1 MQKLLKGTITQ
12 KIILVLTVAI
22 LCNFVI
28 PNYSQAV
35 DMGVLGDPIKMF
47 VAFVGDV
54 AISMVNMCFTGQW
67 IGASDAK
74 ATQDDSTGWKD
85 RWADGWGVIDWPTIL
100 VTPEEIFSGKIL
112 ALNVNFLRDISSDDV
127 EELTNGDN
135 ATDPTTRQNLINS
148 TNPIGTQGYKN
159 GLVELRKQISKW
171 YQLIRN
177 LSAAALFCVLIYI
190 GIRMIISSASEEKA
204 KYKSMMV
211 NWVVAICLVFF
222 LHYIMAV
229 VMFVTEK
236 AVAIIGSG
244 LSTGY
249 TVYKPGTSDSEAF
262 KLKKGAKIGG
272 GDTGDLS
279 TMPDAKV
286 FNLLELARAYVSLK
300 DRGQAFSYLL
310 VYLVLVVYTII
321 FVFKYLKRYIYMA
334 FLTMIAPVIAFT
346 YPIDKMGDGS
356 AQAFNKW
363 FVEYLFNALLQ
374 PLHLLIY
381 VVLVGSAVSLTQVNV
396 IYPIVALAFINQ
408 AEKLLKGF
416 FGLDK
421 SSTADNGAGA
431 FAKGALA
438 SQALSRIK
446 SAGST
451 AKSLGSKSSGGSGG
465 SGSSNS
471 KPRQAKGLETYIES
485 NDKEQL
491 NKTGKMSNSTEN
503 ISTGGAGEEYQEK
516 YGSSVPVKPDNG
528 EGNSNS
534 KMNSTG
540 ENRGLN
546 QSKKEDNVNSPQQK
560 RKIKAPGNY
569 NKTRRGA
576 IAGMAKNAGKALG
589 KGAWKAVKYTGKKVG
604 RGAIRTVAA
613 FPGAL
618 LGGAMSIATGNTSY
632 LAAGVGAGALLG
644 GKAADAIGKAP
655 KSIRSAYRQQR
666 LGSSGAKERER
677 YDEFRKNKE
686 NINYFKE
693 EYGVGSKQAKAM
705 IEQGRDFIEAGYTD
719 PEDVKRLMDMQE
731 ASGDA
736 TSAQIMAADQMAA
749 QLKMDDFLD
758 SKKSAQLEQNL
769 ANQMKIQAK
778 GKITDE
784 RAKELAR
791 GHMNSMRVS
800 KGLSPITASKVQN
813 PDTTKTSETSS
824 TPRKASGTRT
834 SSRTSS
840 TPRKA
845 SSARTSSRTSSTSGK
860 ASSART
866 SSRTSSN
873 TTKRRKK

>member
-421 SSTADNGAGA
+421 SSTADSGAGA

-471 KPRQAKGLETYIES
+471 KPRQAKGLETYIGS
-485 NDKEQL
+485 NDKEEL

-546 QSKKEDNVNSPQQK
+546 QSKKEDNVNSSQQK

-569 NKTRRGA
+569 NKTRKGA
-576 IAGMAKNAGKALG
+576 VAGMVGNGLG
-589 KGAWKAVKYTGKKVG
+589 KGLVKGLKYTG
-604 RGAIRTVAA
+604 RGLSRAALVA
-613 FPGAL
+613 PGAL

-632 LAAGVGAGALLG
+632 LTAGVGAGALLG
-644 GKAADAIGKAP
+644 GKVADTIGKTPKAV

-693 EYGVGSKQAKAM
+693 EYGVDKKQAKEM
-705 IEQGRDFIEAGYTD
+705 IKQGRDFIEAGYTD
-719 PEDVKRLMDMQE
+719 PGDVKRLMDMQE

-736 TSAQIMAADQMAA
+736 TSAQIMAADQMAS
-749 QLKMDDFLD
+749 QLNMDYFLD

-769 ANQMKIQAK
+769 ANQMKIQEK
-778 GKITDE
+778 GITDE

-791 GHMNSMRVS
+791 RHMNSMRVS
-800 KGLSPITASKVQN
+800 KGLSPITAPKVPVKKVQN

-824 TPRKASGTRT
+824 TPRKASSARTSSRTSSTPRRASSART

-845 SSARTSSRTSSTSGK
+845 SSARTSSRTSS
-860 ASSART
+860 
-866 SSRTSSN
+866 N